1 MQGMERRSNRLIH
14 EKSPYLLQHAHNPV
28 DWYPWGREAFD
39 KAKKENKPIFLSIGY
54 STCHYC
60 HVMERESFENDE
72 IAALLNKDYVA
83 IKVDREE
90 RPDIDALY
98 MAACQAMTG
107 SGGWPLTIL
116 MTPKQEP
123 FFAGT
128 YIPKERTAG
137 RFGLKELL
145 TQLTNKWRNGKSEVT
160 GIAAKIRTELDKHR
174 SISSKGKWDPSMAAQ
189 AYETYTQIFDEDNGG
204 FGNAPKFPMP
214 HNLSLLMAYDV
225 KAGEPNA
232 LRMTE
237 ETLDAMWRGGIY
249 DHIGFGFSRYSTD
262 SQWLVPHFEKMLC
275 DNAQVA
281 IAYSEAY
288 QRTGNP
294 LYRTVTEQI
303 FTYVER
309 EMTDVEGGFYSA
321 QDADSEGVEGKFYVW
336 TPQEVEEVLGS
347 EAAQRFNRVY
357 DITEEG
363 NFNGSSIPN
372 LIHTAIEEV
381 ADEVGMTV
389 EALLAELDAN
399 RAKLYEAR
407 MNRVNP
413 HKDDKI
419 LTGWNGLMIAALAF
433 AAKAFGEPAYAQRA
447 ERAASFLKN
456 KLVREDG
463 RLLARYREGEA
474 AIPAFL
480 DDYAFL
486 LWGLNELYEAT
497 LKPEWLEWA
506 QTIADQMIRLFGDRA
521 YGAFFFTASD
531 AEKLIVRLKE
541 TMDGAQPSGNSVAA
555 RQLHKLFRLTGELHY
570 RDWAIDT
577 LDGLAEKV
585 SQFPSAH
592 AMILLA
598 GLAAESAGPDVVI
611 TGDRSDAETAAMI
624 AAAQQAYAP
633 HGTILF
639 VPAGDEGAAMREK
652 WPHVADKGVV
662 DGKPTAYVCRDFACQ
677 APVTSSVALKE
688 QLGGVRL
695 Q

>member
-1 MQGMERRSNRLIH
+1 MQGTERKPNRLIN

-60 HVMERESFENDE
+60 HVMERESFEDDE
-72 IAALLNKDYVA
+72 IAALLNKDFVA
-83 IKVDREE
+83 VKVDREE
-90 RPDIDALY
+90 RPDIDSLY

-107 SGGWPLTIL
+107 GGGWPLTIL

-137 RFGLKELL
+137 RHGLNELL
-145 TQLTNKWRNGKSEVT
+145 TQISNKWRNGRSEVN
-160 GIAAKIRTELDKHR
+160 GIATKIRAELDKHR
-174 SISSKGKWDPSMAAQ
+174 STASKGKWDPSMAEQ
-189 AYETYTQIFDEDNGG
+189 AYNTYTQIFDEEDGG
-204 FGNAPKFPMP
+204 FGSEQKFPMP
-214 HNLSLLMAYDV
+214 HNWSLMLAYDAKV
-225 KAGEPNA
+225 DQPNA

-237 ETLDAMWRGGIY
+237 ETLDAMWRGGIF
-249 DHIGFGFSRYSTD
+249 DHIGYGFSRYSTD
-262 SQWLVPHFEKMLC
+262 SRWLVPHFEKMLC
-275 DNAQVA
+275 DNAQLA
-281 IAYSEAY
+281 ILYTEAY

-294 LYRTVTEQI
+294 LYRTITEQI

-309 EMTDVEGGFYSA
+309 EMTDANGGFYSA
-321 QDADSEGVEGKFYVW
+321 EDADSEGVEGKFYVW
-336 TPQEVEEVLGS
+336 TPQEVEAVLGA

-363 NFNGSSIPN
+363 NYKGSSIPN
-372 LIHTAIEEV
+372 LINTAIGEIAAEL
-381 ADEVGMTV
+381 GLTV
-389 EALLAELDAN
+389 EALEAELDAG
-399 RAKLYEAR
+399 RTKLYEAR
-407 MNRVNP
+407 KNRVRP
-413 HKDDKI
+413 YKDDKI

-433 AAKAFGEPAYAQRA
+433 GAKAFGESVYAERA
-447 ERAASFLKN
+447 ERAARFLKD

-463 RLLARYREGEA
+463 RLLARYRDGDA

-480 DDYAFL
+480 DDHAYL

-497 LKPEWLEWA
+497 FNPEWLEWA
-506 QTIADQMIRLFGDRA
+506 QTVADQMIRLFGDRA

-531 AEKLIVRLKE
+531 AEKLIIRLKE

-555 RQLHKLFRLTGELHY
+555 RQLHKLFRLTGEIHY
-570 RDWAIDT
+570 RDWAVGT
-577 LDGLAEKV
+577 LDGLSDAV
-585 SQFPSAH
+585 SKFPSAH

-611 TGDRSDAETAAMI
+611 TGDRADSETAAMI

-633 HGTILF
+633 HGTIVF

-652 WPHVADKGVV
+652 WPHVADKGLV
-662 DGKPTAYVCRDFACQ
+662 DGKPAAYVCRDFTCQ
-677 APVTSSVALKE
+677 APVTSSAALKE